1 MNSDSCNA
9 QNYSINL
16 LQDLSIK
23 LILSGA
29 NSALLFSLITIQQ
42 ISQRNL
48 NAEYAIL
55 TNKNLINSQY
65 AQTESSPEFKQFN
78 RYSDVL
84 AYRWNGIKLIDKNN
98 KKEQFINANWIA
110 SPLVENET
118 KQFIATQ
125 GPMVNT
131 CSHFWQMVHQTNS
144 KLVIAIIENEV
155 IGSKCYAYWPR
166 SDALVFGD
174 WKVNSLDKQT
184 NDLLINRKLNMANK
198 SDGVNWEL
206 NHLHLYNWKDHQI
219 VSNEFYDGYIDL
231 LEMIWLT
238 RQKHPNNPIIVH
250 CSAGI
255 GRT

>member
-1 MNSDSCNA
+1 M
-9 QNYSINL
+9 
-16 LQDLSIK
+16 
-23 LILSGA
+23 
-29 NSALLFSLITIQQ
+29 
-42 ISQRNL
+42 
-48 NAEYAIL
+48 
-55 TNKNLINSQY
+55 
-65 AQTESSPEFKQFN
+65 
-78 RYSDVL
+78 

-255 GRT
+255 GRTGTLISSYYLYEKFKMSQSKNEVFKFSVFEIVRHIREQRMGAVQTFGQYQFLYQIVKHFK